1 MNNICS
7 NSNKDIKDIPE
18 ILKSE
23 WFSIN
28 NDGDGIDIYGNQ
40 HNEDNEDNEEKNC
53 LYSSLQKRIEDCE
66 NINKSILQ
74 SLEDIN
80 KKLENLSKDDQ
91 EIKQQIKDIQKKVLS
106 NESTCNVIRNE
117 NLKLINRILEAEI
130 SVERTTNILLR
141 KNISFPFTK
150 LNL

>member
-7 NSNKDIKDIPE
+7 NTNKDIPE

-40 HNEDNEDNEEKNC
+40 HNQHNEDNEEKNC